1 MNLQNG
7 WNSVK
12 EFFQK
17 LGKRNLVIAGAVT
30 LIIAAVAVNWIVFS
44 GDDGKDGFDY
54 DASAGMS
61 TNYGTTLNTGAV
73 GEDSSKPTGGEPSDS
88 DSYFSSV
95 EVSRQRARDEAL
107 EVLNAVVEN
116 DQASEEVKAEA
127 MKETERNLRVYFAL
141 QEIARKEHIVAT
153 EQELLEAMASM
164 AQQAKEKNLKNFIRK
179 MYREN
184 RVQGIRLS
192 VITSKVIDLLARN
205 AKVTVAE

>member
-73 GEDSSKPTGGEPSDS
+73 GEDSSKPTGGEPTDS
-88 DSYFSSV
+88 DNYFSSV

-127 MKETERNLRVYFAL
+127 MKEIQTIAKEMSQESNIESILLSKGFAQCIAVINGDSANIVVQSEGQLQSSQLAQINAVVYEQAGI
-141 QEIARKEHIVAT
+141 EPINITIVAK
-153 EQELLEAMASM
+153 S
-164 AQQAKEKNLKNFIRK
+164 
-179 MYREN
+179 
-184 RVQGIRLS
+184 
-192 VITSKVIDLLARN
+192 
-205 AKVTVAE
+205 

>member
-73 GEDSSKPTGGEPSDS
+73 GEDSSKPTGGEPTDS

-127 MKETERNLRVYFAL
+127 MKEIQT
-141 QEIARKEHIVAT
+141 I
-153 EQELLEAMASM
+153 
-164 AQQAKEKNLKNFIRK
+164 AKEMSQDGVGHRRKANHVIRGL
-179 MYREN
+179 E
-184 RVQGIRLS
+184 L
-192 VITSKVIDLLARN
+192 
-205 AKVTVAE
+205 